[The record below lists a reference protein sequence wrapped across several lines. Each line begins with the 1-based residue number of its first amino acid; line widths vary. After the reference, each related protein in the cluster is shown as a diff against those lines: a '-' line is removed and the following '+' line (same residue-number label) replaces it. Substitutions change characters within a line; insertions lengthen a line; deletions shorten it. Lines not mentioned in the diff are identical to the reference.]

1 MRDGMMTLDDIRA
14 RISRIAAQHDGV
26 AAVYL
31 FGSRAEGRVTP
42 LSDLDIAVLL
52 DPREKHSFVNLRYAL
67 YADFCRILGTN
78 DVDLTLLNTMDNLI
92 ITEEIIRNGILVY
105 DGYPELRHDFE
116 LKFLHQAIDFKQQ
129 RLHVMGV

>member
-1 MRDGMMTLDDIRA
+1 MTQDDIKA
-14 RISRIAAQHDGV
+14 RIANIAAQYEGV

-52 DPREKHSFVNLRYAL
+52 DPREKHSFVNLRFAL

-78 DVDLTLLNTMDNLI
+78 DVDLTLLNTMDNLMI
-92 ITEEIIRNGILVY
+92 AEEIIRHGVLVY
-105 DGYPELRHDFE
+105 DGCPDLRQEFE
-116 LKFLHQAIDFKQQ
+116 QKFLHRALDFKQQ
-129 RLHVMGV
+129 RLRVMGV